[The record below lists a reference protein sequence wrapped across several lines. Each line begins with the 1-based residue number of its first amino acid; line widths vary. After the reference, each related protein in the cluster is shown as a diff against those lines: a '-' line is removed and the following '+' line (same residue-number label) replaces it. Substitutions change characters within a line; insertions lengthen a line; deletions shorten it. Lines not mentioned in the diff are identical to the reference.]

1 MLIPARRQTSKDFD
15 GCESRPSPQSGST
28 IFLALLLGICVGQAT
43 VWGVFYAFDG
53 NFDTYDVESF
63 HEDFWPSS
71 HQKNLAQADCHGSP
85 TCRPK
90 INNAKKQI
98 AKKLVANQQ
107 QMYTSTTMYERISM
121 HEIRVKSSPRRGTRP
136 HTLSEASAESPELN
150 YKNWGDSCVI

>member
-1 MLIPARRQTSKDFD
+1 MGEKRGKFLSTRASEQKFSQRVKHRMLIPARRQTSKDFD

-28 IFLALLLGICVGQAT
+28 IFLALLLGICAGQAT

-85 TCRPK
+85 RADRRLTMPRS
-90 INNAKKQI
+90 
-98 AKKLVANQQ
+98 KL
-107 QMYTSTTMYERISM
+107 
-121 HEIRVKSSPRRGTRP
+121 PR
-136 HTLSEASAESPELN
+136 
-150 YKNWGDSCVI
+150 NW